1 MATGFLNNGRNP
13 QSGFDL
19 MGHVHIP
26 HTPFTAFGLWSL
38 WQPNT
43 QVQQD
48 PMDFQRWVVG
58 VQWQVNEY
66 LRVAIDNQNVS
77 YYHPQHDVSQAY
89 VNSFV
94 PGLFS
99 KAGTKQVVDA
109 VPVDTHSLFINLEFS
124 Y

>member
-1 MATGFLNNGRNP
+1 
-13 QSGFDL
+13 
-19 MGHVHIP
+19 MGHYHIP

-43 QVQQD
+43 KVHTD
-48 PMDFQRWVVG
+48 PMDFQRYVIG
-58 VQWQVNEY
+58 LQWQVNEY
-66 LRVAIDNQNVS
+66 LRFAIDSQNIN
-77 YYHPQHDVSQAY
+77 YYHPQGNVSEAY

-99 KAGTKQVVDA
+99 KPGGKVVPDA
-109 VPVDTHSLFINLEFS
+109 VPWDTHSIMLNMEFN